1 MRIAEW
7 SEWASRSGSCRTARV
22 AEREA
27 GAERMRLRSHV
38 GGYKMTSIRRS
49 RTALQSCGAY
59 RASVAAG
66 VSPAISTDCRQS
78 TKTLEVR
85 DGLAFECATH
95 SSRHSEILRECYEL
109 RIYSR
114 AGTLTYV
121 LTG

>member
-7 SEWASRSGSCRTARV
+7 SEWAERSGSCRTARV

-49 RTALQSCGAY
+49 RTAPTKLRRVSRQCSG
-59 RASVAAG
+59 RRVACDLNRLPTSA
-66 VSPAISTDCRQS
+66 
-78 TKTLEVR
+78 KTLEVR

-95 SSRHSEILRECYEL
+95 SSRHSETLRECYEVG
-109 RIYSR
+109 IYSR